1 MKDGPCEHE
10 EELRREGFV
19 PEITITVWA
28 KDGSEDRQMHY
39 HGPETIMDLAC
50 LIRYLNEK
58 LIGIEEDRETH
69 E

>member
-1 MKDGPCEHE
+1 MKDGSCEHE
-10 EELRREGFV
+10 KDLRLDGWV

-28 KDGSEDRQMHY
+28 KDGSEERQMHY
-39 HGPETIMDLAC
+39 HGPGTIMDLAC

-58 LIGIEEDRETH
+58 IIGIEEDRETH